1 MKSLVLKPIRL
12 LLAAIVIAAAGSSVT
27 AGEKPPYQILQV
39 RPCGEPHPSVATPY
53 AYGWFGVQPRT
64 HAQRH
69 FGYGRNYTEWS
80 FR

>member
-1 MKSLVLKPIRL
+1 MKRLVYSPLRL
-12 LLAAIVIAAAGSSVT
+12 LLAAVLLAVATTAS

-39 RPCGEPHPSVATPY
+39 KPCGEPHCTTATPY

-69 FGYGRNYTEWS
+69 FGYQRNYTEWS